1 VTDLSTS
8 IAAGTLRDQADPAA
22 GAPLLEVENL
32 SVDFPAPNQPG
43 GVVHAVRGINYQVR
57 QGEFLSIVGE
67 SGSGK
72 SVSSMAV
79 IGLLPSSARISGSIR
94 FRGQDLL
101 AKDDDAMSRLRGREI
116 AMIFQDPLSALTPVY
131 NIGWQ
136 LTEGLKLHDRGLTD
150 RAANARAVELLRI
163 VGIPSPERRMLSFPH
178 EFSGGMRQRVMIAI
192 AIANDPNLIIA
203 DEPTTALDVT
213 IQAQILEVL
222 QKAREITGA
231 AVVLITHD
239 LGVVA
244 GNADR
249 VAVMYAGKLVE
260 TGTIDDIF
268 YRPAMP
274 YTAGLLRSV
283 PNMQTAGNQ
292 RLVPLEGNPPSLANL
307 PPGCPFEPRCPAAID
322 RCREIEPELAPVPGG
337 RADEQL
343 AACIRSDE
351 IASGRLLISE
361 IFPRPEAQEIKRSRG
376 AEPVIRVEN
385 LVRHFP
391 LTKGAVFRRRV
402 GTVKAVD
409 GVSFE
414 LAPGE
419 VLGLVGESGCG
430 KSTTV
435 MEVLELA
442 KPQSGRILI
451 NGTDVGELSR
461 AGKTSM
467 RKEIQVVFQDPMA
480 AIDPR
485 FTVYDIV
492 AEPMRVH
499 KVPERDKEKKVAE
512 MLELV
517 GLDPATASRY
527 PHEFSGGQRQRIEIA
542 RALTTDPKILVLD
555 EPVSALDVSIQ
566 AGVINL
572 LEDLRERLSLSYLFV
587 AHDLAVVRQVADKLA
602 VMYLGRIVEYG
613 EAANIFAEPKHP
625 YTKALMSAVPIP
637 DPEVERNRRRILLE
651 GDLPSPVE
659 DFTGCRFAGRCP
671 LYQLVDEDRQK
682 QCRSED
688 PHLHD
693 AGGSSVACHHTDQ
706 HQLVTG

>member
-307 PPGCPFEPRCPAAID
+307 PPGCPFEPRGPAAID

>member
-1 VTDLSTS
+1 M
-8 IAAGTLRDQADPAA
+8 
-22 GAPLLEVENL
+22 
-32 SVDFPAPNQPG
+32 
-43 GVVHAVRGINYQVR
+43 
-57 QGEFLSIVGE
+57 
-67 SGSGK
+67 
-72 SVSSMAV
+72 SS
-79 IGLLPSSARISGSIR
+79 
-94 FRGQDLL
+94 
-101 AKDDDAMSRLRGREI
+101 LRGREI

-150 RAANARAVELLRI
+150 RAAQARAVELLRI
-163 VGIPSPERRMLSFPH
+163 VGIPSPERRLLSFPH

-260 TGTIDDIF
+260 TGGVDDIF
-268 YRPAMP
+268 YHPAMP

-292 RLVPLEGNPPSLANL
+292 RLVPLEGNPPSLSNL

-322 RCREIEPELAPVPGG
+322 ACRTAEPELLPVAGADTAD
-337 RADEQL
+337 RA

-351 IASGRLLISE
+351 IVSGRLPVSE

-376 AEPVIRVEN
+376 AEPVIKVHD
-385 LVRHFP
+385 LVKHFP

-435 MEVLELA
+435 MEILELA
-442 KPQSGRILI
+442 KPQSGAVEI
-451 NGTDVGELSR
+451 NGVDVSELSNKDR
-461 AGKTSM
+461 LAL

-485 FTVYDIV
+485 FTVRDIV

-499 KVPERDKEKKVAE
+499 NVPERQQSHKVAE

-613 EAANIFAEPKHP
+613 EAAKIFAEPKHP

-659 DFTGCRFAGRCP
+659 DFVGCRFAGRCP
-671 LYQLVDEDRQK
+671 LYLQLGEEQQK
-682 QCRSED
+682 RCHAED
-688 PHLHD
+688 PQLHD
-693 AGGSSVACHHTDQ
+693 AGGTSAACHYTDQ
-706 HQLVTG
+706 HRLISG